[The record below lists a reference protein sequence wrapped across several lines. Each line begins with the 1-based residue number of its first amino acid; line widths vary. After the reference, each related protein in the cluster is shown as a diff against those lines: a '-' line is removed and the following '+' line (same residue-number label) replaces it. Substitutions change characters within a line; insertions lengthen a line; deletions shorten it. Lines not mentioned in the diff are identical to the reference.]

1 MFTCLQQSPLASK
14 ADEHPLKAAVPEN
27 GATTLFHQTNDI
39 EKLELLVEQDV
50 GCTDG
55 TTTVDTHGTVDQTPT
70 SRVFGSVYEL
80 TRLIK
85 VLQDVVVLQH
95 VTISVVVTIIAMLL
109 VKI

>member
-1 MFTCLQQSPLASK
+1 MATCLQQPPLASK
-14 ADEHPLKAAVPEN
+14 ADEHPLKAAVPED

-55 TTTVDTHGTVDQTPT
+55 ATTVDTHGTVDETPT
-70 SRVFGSVYEL
+70 SRVLGSVYEL
-80 TRLIK
+80 TRLVK

-95 VTISVVVTIIAMLL
+95 VTMSIVTIVTMLL
-109 VKI
+109 V